1 MKKMD
6 NMSEQVRNFS
16 MDVFILEIRNMGSK
30 NNIFSEFISTLGT
43 VKEGFSELEGGSI
56 NYKNKIGCICKWT

>member
-6 NMSEQVRNFS
+6 DMSEQVRNFS

-30 NNIFSEFISTLGT
+30 NDIFSEFISTLGT
-43 VKEGFSELEGGSI
+43 VKDGFSELKGGHI
-56 NYKNKIGCICKWT
+56 NYKNKIGCTCK